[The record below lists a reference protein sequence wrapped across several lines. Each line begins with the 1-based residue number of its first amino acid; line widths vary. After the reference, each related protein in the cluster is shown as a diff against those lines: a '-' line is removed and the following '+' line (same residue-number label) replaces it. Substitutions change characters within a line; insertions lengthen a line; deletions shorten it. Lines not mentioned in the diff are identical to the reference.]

1 MDVQRVSLRFDPTN
15 EADRK
20 LVARLYRDARVVQHV
35 ETGDLISLEADV
47 PRRLVEE
54 LAGRGAGGGR

>member
-1 MDVQRVSLRFDPTN
+1 
-15 EADRK
+15 
-20 LVARLYRDARVVQHV
+20 VARLYRDARVVQHV

-54 LAGRGAGGGR
+54 LAARDAGGER